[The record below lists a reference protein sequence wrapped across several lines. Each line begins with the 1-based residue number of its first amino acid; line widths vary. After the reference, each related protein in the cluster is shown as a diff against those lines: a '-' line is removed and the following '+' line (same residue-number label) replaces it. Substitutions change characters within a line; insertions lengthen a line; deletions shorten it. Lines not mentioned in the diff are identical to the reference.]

1 MGRGGFLPVYI
12 TVSSVLLALMWK
24 FAPQLG
30 QHLPPHARTNMLL
43 AVSKV
48 MMSSGFIKPRGMTD
62 QERAEKAAEDRSFA
76 EAAARSSR
84 ASADLQ
90 SSKVYDA
97 TKGAPPSSSPVTTGS
112 PSPATAAPPP
122 PLQSEPATTKAPV
135 SAATAKIER
144 TTPDKAD
151 WAVLMERSKV
161 GMLKANKSLGTAEG
175 GRFFIITDRRTTR
188 DGKTVF
194 SGNFSPKPL
203 PSPVRIYAD
212 NLSCF
217 TGSPEGLSE
226 EKRLALRMY
235 YQIHCEAEA
244 FKTKLLRENAEK
256 SPYFKDTAKA
266 LEDYQ
271 AMVKRVESRK
281 STNADSDRKATY
293 ELSQLKTKLQEL
305 NQKHQE
311 WKEKHADE
319 LLYPDRH
326 PKYLNMLQERLKYA
340 EVLGDLVD

>member
-1 MGRGGFLPVYI
+1 MGKGNFLPVYI

-24 FAPQLG
+24 YAPQLG
-30 QHLPPHARTNMLL
+30 QVLPPHARTNMLL

-48 MMSSGFIKPRGMTD
+48 MMSSGFIKPKGMTA
-62 QERAEKAAEDRSFA
+62 QERAEKAAEDRAFA
-76 EAAARSSR
+76 EAAAHPGIRDLSPARERTVQR
-84 ASADLQ
+84 AQ
-90 SSKVYDA
+90 
-97 TKGAPPSSSPVTTGS
+97 
-112 PSPATAAPPP
+112 SPATEKAQ
-122 PLQSEPATTKAPV
+122 PLQTASTTTGVALPINVKV
-135 SAATAKIER
+135 ER
-144 TTPDKAD
+144 TTPDKAT
-151 WAVLMERSKV
+151 WAVLAERSKV
-161 GMLKANKSLGTAEG
+161 GMLKVNKSLGTAEG
-175 GRFFIITDRRTTR
+175 GRFFIISDRRTTS

-194 SGNFSPKPL
+194 IGNFSPKPL
-203 PSPVRIYAD
+203 NGDVRIYSD
-212 NLSCF
+212 TLVCY

-244 FKTKLLRENAEK
+244 FKAKLLRENAEK

-293 ELSQLKTKLQEL
+293 ELSRLKTKLQEL
-305 NQKHQE
+305 NQKHKE
-311 WKEKHADE
+311 WKEQHADE

-326 PKYLNMLQERLKYA
+326 PKYLGMLQERLKYA
-340 EVLGDLVD
+340 EQLGNLVD